1 MKTHIQRSSIVS
13 SRSLLGSVSQALGVT
28 RLRILP
34 RVILTL
40 FLPIVGLVGAS
51 GYVAT
56 VKYQESSKLAD
67 VRELAEIAPDI
78 SALVHEMQKERGVSA
93 GYIGSKGVGIPLA
106 QVESY
111 RQLTDA
117 ALGNFSDTVEGVDT
131 GRFGAEFEQ
140 QIDEARDALLD
151 LGEVRDR
158 VARFDLTV
166 GEMAASYTGTISSLL
181 AIIHSTAQVSA
192 DDSVNKSIAA
202 YVNFLEAKERAGQ
215 ERAMGAN
222 GFGAG
227 VFSQV
232 VHQKFTKLGAA
243 QDTLL
248 RVFRENA
255 TESQTAFERA
265 TLKGPEIEEFGRL
278 RNLAAAGVYGGS
290 LEGITG
296 THWFDVST
304 ARIDLMKKVEDRL
317 SDDLVSLARTK
328 GSAGQSA
335 FMLLSVL
342 VVLFLFVTTLIVLM
356 SVRSI
361 VDPVND
367 VSVAMN
373 KISDGNL
380 ETEVPGTGQGGE
392 IGGMANSLQRFKDSA
407 NAAMEAEKEQEIE
420 RAEKQRRAEGIAR
433 LCDQF
438 AEEASEVLQSFTAA
452 ATQMRGTSESLN
464 GIASNCM
471 READQATD
479 AARET
484 LDNVQAVASAS
495 EELTS
500 SIAEIASQMSSTTA
514 VSKEAI
520 TASHQA
526 GETAVK
532 LNEAAENI
540 GSVVE
545 LIADIASQTN
555 LLALNA
561 TIEAA
566 RAGEAGKGFAVVAS
580 EVKTLS
586 TQTESATQEIS
597 REVDTMRN
605 MASEVAGA
613 IEKISGIIARVDEN
627 ATTSAAAVEEQDAAA
642 REISGNVQTA
652 AQKTTDVTGN
662 VSRVSEATT
671 ETGHAASEVLQTSD
685 ELAKQSQALNDRMQ
699 KFIEDLRTA

>member
-1 MKTHIQRSSIVS
+1 MKTHTHDRRSFSDRSLLSRV
-13 SRSLLGSVSQALGVT
+13 SRSLGITQ
-28 RLRILP
+28 LRILP
-34 RVILTL
+34 RIILTL
-40 FLPIVGLVGAS
+40 FLPITGLLGAS

-56 VKYQESSKLAD
+56 VKYEESSKLSD
-67 VRELAEIAPDI
+67 VRELAEVAPNI

-93 GYIGSKGVGIPLA
+93 GYIGSKGVGIPLT

-111 RQLTDA
+111 RQLTDV
-117 ALGNFSDTVEGVDT
+117 ALRNFSATVEGVDA
-131 GRFGAEFEQ
+131 RAFGVEFEQ
-140 QIDEARDALLD
+140 QINEARDALLD
-151 LGEVRDR
+151 LGGVRDR
-158 VARFDLTV
+158 VARLDLTV
-166 GEMAASYTGTISSLL
+166 GEMAASYTGTISRLL
-181 AIIHSTAQVSA
+181 TIIHSTAQVSA
-192 DDSVNKSIAA
+192 DDNVNKSIAA

-227 VFSQV
+227 EFSQA
-232 VHQKFTKLGAA
+232 VHQKFTRLGAA
-243 QDTLL
+243 QETFL

-255 TESQTAFERA
+255 TEDQMAFEGA
-265 TLKGPEIEEFGRL
+265 TLKGSEIEEYGRL
-278 RNLAAAGVYGGS
+278 RSLAAASVYGGS
-290 LEGITG
+290 LEGVAG
-296 THWFDVST
+296 AHWFDTAT
-304 ARIDLMKKVEDRL
+304 ARIDLMKTVEDRL
-317 SDDLVSLARTK
+317 SGDLVSLARTK

-335 FMLLSVL
+335 FLLLSVL
-342 VVLFLFVTTLIVLM
+342 VVLFLSVTAFIVLM
-356 SVRSI
+356 SVGSI
-361 VDPVND
+361 VDPVNA
-367 VSVAMN
+367 VSVAMD

-380 ETEVPGTGQGGE
+380 ETRVPGTGQGGE
-392 IGGMANSLQRFKDSA
+392 IGRMANSLQRFKDSA
-407 NAAMEAEKEQEIE
+407 KAAMEAQKEQEVE
-420 RAEKQRRAEGIAR
+420 RAEKQRRAEESAR
-433 LCDQF
+433 LCDEF

-452 ATQMRGTSESLN
+452 ATQMRATSESLN
-464 GIASNCM
+464 GIASNSM
-471 READQATD
+471 HEADQAM
-479 AARET
+479 AAAGET

-500 SIAEIASQMSSTTA
+500 SIAEIARQMSSTTA
-514 VSKEAI
+514 VSNEAM

-545 LIADIASQTN
+545 LIANIASQTN

-580 EVKTLS
+580 EVKSLS

-597 REVDTMRN
+597 REVGTMRN
-605 MASEVAGA
+605 MASEVASA
-613 IEKISGIIARVDEN
+613 IEKIRGIISRVDEN

-652 AQKTTDVTGN
+652 AQKTTDVSGN

-671 ETGHAASEVLQTSD
+671 ETGHAASEVLQTAE
-685 ELAKQSQALNDRMQ
+685 ELATQSQSLNERMR
-699 KFIEDLRTA
+699 KFIEDLRVA